1 MRACSCAPVRAD
13 EVDAPP
19 DAEEMGTEEVEVPG
33 ETDATGADEF
43 NAPSAADTN
52 GTDEIEVP
60 AAGETAS
67 TTRTFVGGGPN
78 SKRGLLAEGGLLL

>member
-1 MRACSCAPVRAD
+1 MIRVGGCR
-13 EVDAPP
+13 EL
-19 DAEEMGTEEVEVPG
+19 GTEEVEVPG
-33 ETDATGADEF
+33 DTDTAGADKL

-78 SKRGLLAEGGLLL
+78 NKRGLLAEGGLLL